1 MTWRV
6 RVRPEAELDLLIAAG
21 WYEAQRQ
28 GLGTEFIDE
37 LSALVASLAD
47 NALLYAEHLEGVR
60 RAFARRFPYAIYFQI
75 VGDEVVVI
83 SILHMRRRRER
94 SL

>member
-6 RVRPEAELDLLIAAG
+6 RVRPEAELDLLVAAG

-28 GLGTEFIDE
+28 GLGAEFIEE
-37 LSALVASLAD
+37 LSLLVASLAD
-47 NALLYAEHLEGVR
+47 NALLYADRFEGVR
-60 RAFARRFPYAIYFQI
+60 RVFARRFPFAVSFQI

-83 SILHMRRRRER
+83 SILHMRRRHMP
-94 SL
+94 

>member
-1 MTWRV
+1 VTRRV
-6 RVRPEAELDLLIAAG
+6 RVRPEAELDLLVAAG

-37 LSALVASLAD
+37 LSLLVASLAE
-47 NALLYAEHLEGVR
+47 NALLYEERFEVVR
-60 RAFARRFPYAIYFQI
+60 RVFARRFPYAVYFQI

-83 SILHMRRRRER
+83 SILHMRRSRE
-94 SL
+94 